1 MSHEYFESEEEQKS
15 ETELD
20 EQEIKKC
27 IDQMNN
33 KTNKSINQ
41 SQFSKVLRSTSSKKQ
56 KASRYDRK
64 RNESTEE
71 IDE

>member
-41 SQFSKVLRSTSSKKQ
+41 SQFSKVLRSTSSKK
-56 KASRYDRK
+56 
-64 RNESTEE
+64 
-71 IDE
+71 